1 MVLSHGMFLDVIPT
15 RAGSGVSV
23 RHIAYKWNFP
33 LEHILTAGDSGN
45 DEGMLSVNALG
56 VVVGNYCPE
65 LEKLRK
71 LPRVYFAEGRH
82 AAGIIEGIRYY
93 NFLDKITI
101 PNERVPEPDKA
112 AEGGKAPANSKE
124 TAPDA

>member
-33 LEHILTAGDSGN
+33 LEHILVAGDSGN

-56 VVVGNYCPE
+56 VVVGNYRPE

-71 LPRVYFAEGRH
+71 LPRVYFAQGHH

-93 NFLDKITI
+93 NFLDQITI
-101 PNERVPEPDKA
+101 PNEKPAEVEKAGGERRRTREPDA
-112 AEGGKAPANSKE
+112 
-124 TAPDA
+124 